1 MSDQNKDNEPK
12 NNNAELITA
21 IKEEF
26 SKLIVQQREE
36 FTKKLE
42 EVEKTHNDNIRAI
55 ISGRKF
61 ELPPEKKEEP
71 EEKTPEEK
79 LLENL
84 RKDFKINNKEKEN

>member
-1 MSDQNKDNEPK
+1 MSDQKQNENETK
-12 NNNAELITA
+12 NNNADLITV

-61 ELPPEKKEEP
+61 VLPPEKKEEP

-84 RKDFKINNKEKEN
+84 RKDFKINKEKEN